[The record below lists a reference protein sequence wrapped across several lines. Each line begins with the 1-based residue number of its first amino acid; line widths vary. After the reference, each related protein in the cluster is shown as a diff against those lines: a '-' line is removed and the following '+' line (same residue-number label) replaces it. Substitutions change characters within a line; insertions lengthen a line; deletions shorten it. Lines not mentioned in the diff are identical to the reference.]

1 MDWTRLSADLALLA
15 FLMAWGLRAYAECM
29 PVALWARCER
39 WTYAAGGV
47 LMVVHVLVA
56 YGLFHRWSH
65 SAALAHTAEQT
76 RQVVGWAFAG
86 GLYFNFLFVAVYLAD
101 IAWRARVGGWKQ
113 RKPRAIAYTID
124 SCLWFI
130 VAMSTVVFES
140 GVVRWV
146 AVTGA
151 VVVLFGIWQGIHAQ
165 PNTKIKT

>member
-1 MDWTRLSADLALLA
+1 MDWTRLSADVALLV
-15 FLMAWGLRAYAECM
+15 FLMAWVLRTYAERL
-29 PVALWARCER
+29 PGGRWARCER

-65 SAALAHTAEQT
+65 AAALTHTAEQT

-86 GLYFNFLFVAVYLAD
+86 GLYFNFLFVAIYLAD
-101 IAWRARVGGWKQ
+101 IVWRARVAGWKQ
-113 RKPRAIAYTID
+113 RTPRAIAYTID
-124 SCLWFI
+124 SFLWFI

-151 VVVLFGIWQGIHAQ
+151 AVVLLGIWQGIHAQ
-165 PNTKIKT
+165 TKT